1 MSVTAATKVYAVIG
15 DPVSHSLSPV
25 LHNAWIADHQLD
37 AVYVALSLKSDDP
50 VAAIRALNGFA
61 GLNVTVPH
69 KEAAAKAAVRSEG
82 QVANVLRRED
92 DGTLSG
98 FNTDGLGFLDSLA
111 EGAPDWRS
119 KVRRVLILGAGGAAL
134 GIGQA
139 LSPYVDTIHI
149 ANRTAAR
156 GEQTAAAIPNGRTAR
171 WDDLERAFGHADLI
185 VQTTTLGMADQ
196 PEMDWPVA
204 LCRPNAIIAD
214 IVYRPLETPLLAA
227 ARACGLTAID
237 GLGMLIHQGARA
249 FELWFGIKPDVAK
262 ARQRLLA
269 ALA

>member
-1 MSVTAATKVYAVIG
+1 MSITAATKVYGVVG

-25 LHNAWIADHQLD
+25 LHNAWIADHRLD
-37 AVYVALSLKSDDP
+37 AVYIALALKSDDP

-69 KEAAAKAAVRSEG
+69 KEAAAKAAARSEG
-82 QVANVLRRED
+82 RVANVVRRED

-111 EGAPDWRS
+111 QGAPDWRS

-149 ANRTAAR
+149 ANRTAVR
-156 GEQTAAAIPNGRTAR
+156 GEQTAAAIPIGRAAR

-185 VQTTTLGMADQ
+185 VQTTTLGMAESTW
-196 PEMDWPVA
+196 PNSATTWRHCGSGIWAKTSLPVA
-204 LCRPNAIIAD
+204 TN
-214 IVYRPLETPLLAA
+214 
-227 ARACGLTAID
+227 
-237 GLGMLIHQGARA
+237 
-249 FELWFGIKPDVAK
+249 
-262 ARQRLLA
+262 
-269 ALA
+269 